1 MLADPQSVT
10 INAVATSLPRT
21 SQGATQNVYTSAD
34 GNTSMTT
41 KQNVTAT
48 RFRREIRLSQKKI
61 AADPISAVNKE
72 IGVSVYLV
80 IDEPRAGF
88 TDAEI
93 GYLIDALKAW
103 SSSTNY
109 NKVLG
114 GEF

>member
-10 INAVATSLPRT
+10 INAVATSLPRV
-21 SQGATQNVYTSAD
+21 SQGASQNLYTSVD

-41 KQNVTAT
+41 RQNKTAT
-48 RFRREIRLSQKKI
+48 RFRREVRLSQQKV
-61 AADPISAVNKE
+61 AADPISAVNKQ

-80 IDEPRAGF
+80 IDEPLYGF
-88 TDAEI
+88 TDTEI

-103 SSSTNY
+103 STSTNY
-109 NKVLG
+109 NKVLA

>member
-10 INAVATSLPRT
+10 INSVATSMPRT
-21 SQGATQNVYTSAD
+21 QSGPTQNVYTTAD
-34 GNTSMTT
+34 GLTSMTT
-41 KQNVTAT
+41 RQNTTAS
-48 RFRREIRLSQKKI
+48 RFRREVRLSQNKI
-61 AADPISAVNKE
+61 AADPISAVNKQ

-80 IDEPRAGF
+80 IDEPKYGF
-88 TDAEI
+88 TDTEI

-103 SSSTNY
+103 ATSTNY

>member
-21 SQGATQNVYTSAD
+21 NAGPNQNTYATAD

-41 KQNVTAT
+41 KQNVTAS
-48 RFRREIRLSQKKI
+48 RFRREVRLSQKKI
-61 AADPISAVNKE
+61 AADPISALNKE

-80 IDEPRAGF
+80 VDEPKAGF
-88 TDAEI
+88 SDTEI
-93 GYLIDALKAW
+93 GYLIEALKGFLT
-103 SSSTNY
+103 SGNQL
-109 NKVLG
+109 KILG

>member
-21 SQGATQNVYTSAD
+21 QAGAQVNVYTSAD

-41 KQNVTAT
+41 KQNVTAS
-48 RFRREIRLSQKKI
+48 RFRREVRLSQKKI

-88 TDAEI
+88 SDTEI
-93 GYLIDALKAW
+93 GYLVDALKAW
-103 SSSTNY
+103 LTSTNY